1 MTGGEVEVSIDEAL
15 DLAATYV
22 FGTDPGRIPP
32 VLAAAYEACTTEGD
46 RARLAAALARC
57 WAYAGER
64 ARAVRFAV
72 AAVTHAEADGDPALL
87 ADALD
92 AALATHWGP
101 DDFEVRVDLAARLGD
116 VAAHVLDPDARLRAH
131 LWLLSVAAE
140 ALDLRELNRQM
151 RAIELLGEESRKA
164 QFFAASRRLALD
176 LMRGRIDT
184 MPRLLALVEETQ
196 DEFPDGFLVL
206 FALRAYGAVHAR
218 AELDAAGL
226 ERAREVARDGEALAE
241 REGIREVIAEI
252 AWVYLGLDLPDDA
265 RRLARTY
272 DERSLA
278 RLPRDHNYLM
288 VLQHLLDVALALE
301 LDDLVASI
309 VPRLLPYAGRAVIN
323 AGFVAFHGVTDDTLS
338 RACARLG
345 DNERAAALREKALD
359 TYRRIGAS
367 WWYDR
372 LAAWPPDVPEAAS
385 ATSEVATS
393 MTLRP
398 GPPGVWLV
406 GRGSDESAVPARR
419 GLEHLHVL
427 LSNPGRDIAA
437 LTLAGG
443 GVEQAAIGPVLDDAA
458 VAAYRRRVAE
468 LDELLDAADASGDAA
483 RGKELAAEKEALVAE
498 LSAATG
504 LRGRRRTVGGDAERA
519 RVAVRKAITAAIDA
533 VHAVDPVVARHLS
546 TNVCTGMQCRY
557 EPDPEHVI
565 RWRL

>member
-1 MTGGEVEVSIDEAL
+1 MAAGEVEVRIEEAL
-15 DLAATYV
+15 DLASTYV

-32 VLAAAYEACTTEGD
+32 VLAAAYDACTTEGD

-64 ARAVRFAV
+64 TRAVRFAV
-72 AAVTHAEADGDPALL
+72 AAVTHAEAAGDPAVL

-101 DDFEVRVDLAARLGD
+101 DDFDVRVDLASRLGD

-140 ALDLRELNRQM
+140 SLDLRELNRQM

-176 LMRGRIDT
+176 LMRGRTDT
-184 MPRLLALVEETQ
+184 MARLLALVEETQ
-196 DEFPDGFLVL
+196 DELPDGFLVL
-206 FALRAYGAVHAR
+206 FALRAYGAVHVR
-218 AELDAAGL
+218 AGLDSAGL
-226 ERAREVARDGEALAE
+226 ERARDVAREGEALTE
-241 REGIREVIAEI
+241 RDGIREVFAEI
-252 AWVYLGLDLPDDA
+252 AWVYLGLGLPDDA
-265 RRLARTY
+265 RRLALTY

-288 VLQHLLDVALALE
+288 VLQHLLDVALALD
-301 LDDLVASI
+301 LDELVASI

-338 RACARLG
+338 RGCARLG
-345 DNERAAALREKALD
+345 DLERAAALRQKALD
-359 TYRRIGAS
+359 TYRRIGAT
-367 WWYDR
+367 WWYER
-372 LAAWPPDVPEAAS
+372 LAAWQPDLS
-385 ATSEVATS
+385 DATSAAPPGAIS

-406 GRGSDESAVPARR
+406 GRGSDESAIPARR

-427 LSNPGRDIAA
+427 LSNPGRDVPA

-443 GVEQAAIGPVLDDAA
+443 GAEQSALGPVLDDAA
-458 VAAYRRRVAE
+458 LAAYRRRVAE
-468 LDELLDAADASGDAA
+468 LDELLDAADASGDATKGA
-483 RGKELAAEKEALVAE
+483 QLAAEKEALVAE

-504 LRGRRRTVGGDAERA
+504 RRGRQRVVGGDAERA

-533 VHAVDPVVARHLS
+533 VHSVDPVVARYLS
-546 TNVCTGMQCRY
+546 THVSTGMQCRY
-557 EPDPEHVI
+557 EPDPDQQVT
-565 RWRL
+565 WRL